1 MYIKNLGLGTNI
13 RKYQMEYLTEE
24 NFIILWTVGF
34 TAHMSYMFGKRIGIE
49 NAIDYIAEK
58 GYIDIDDE

>member
-1 MYIKNLGLGTNI
+1 
-13 RKYQMEYLTEE
+13 MEYLTEE

-49 NAIDYIAEK
+49 NAIDYMAEK
-58 GYIDIDDE
+58 GYIDLDDEQKNSS